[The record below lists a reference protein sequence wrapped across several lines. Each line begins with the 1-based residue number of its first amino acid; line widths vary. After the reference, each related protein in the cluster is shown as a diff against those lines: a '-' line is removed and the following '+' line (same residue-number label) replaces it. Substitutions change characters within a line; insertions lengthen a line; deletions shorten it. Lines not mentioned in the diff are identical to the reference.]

1 MYPDGTNR
9 HYTIKKMFNRS
20 NAENAEIFGKRNA
33 SSLDSHSRHCLS
45 CVFVLGTVLYALL
58 PPFLLAV
65 SPYKV

>member
-9 HYTIKKMFNRS
+9 HYTIKKMFNRVKCGKCGK
-20 NAENAEIFGKRNA
+20 FGKRNA

-45 CVFVLGTVLYALL
+45 SCVLYALL

>member
-1 MYPDGTNR
+1 MYLDGTNR

-20 NAENAEIFGKRNA
+20 KCGKCGKRNA
-33 SSLDSHSRHCLS
+33 SSLDSHSRHC
-45 CVFVLGTVLYALL
+45 LGTVLYALL